1 MSFEKHGSML
11 PGLKAAVSLV
21 AKQFY
26 CVELTAAG
34 TVNLCDAATDKVI
47 GILQNKPVA
56 GEACEIPESGIVK
69 GIASGVIAVGAW
81 VGTDAAGK
89 LVAKTTD
96 KDFVYGLAFEAGA
109 VDGDIIAVLVRPHYL
124 AV

>member
-1 MSFEKHGSML
+1 MSFEKHSAMI
-11 PGLKAAVSLV
+11 PGLKAAVDLS

-26 CVELTAAG
+26 CVELTAAD
-34 TVNLCDAATDKVI
+34 TVNVCGAATDVVV

-69 GIASGVIAVGAW
+69 GIAGGVIAVGQW

-96 KDFVYGLAFEAGA
+96 KDFVYGIALEAG
-109 VDGDIIAVLVRPHYL
+109 VDNRIIAVLIRPNFL